1 MTPPSRDAAP
11 HQAVD
16 APAVTGPA
24 AQTAFGALTDVLW
37 REREVLED
45 LLFKLTAQQMVL
57 RSGESRWVARADA
70 EVRAALEGL
79 QDFEVLR
86 AAEVDLLVRDYGLRA
101 DVSLRELA
109 ETAPEPWP
117 TVLHDHREALRT
129 LTVEIDAAAAHNRG
143 LLQAGERA
151 TREALDQ
158 ITATGSRPSGAYD
171 SRGGVVS
178 RGNVV
183 SRARWFFLDEQT

>member
-1 MTPPSRDAAP
+1 MTPPPRDAAP
-11 HQAVD
+11 NRAVD
-16 APAVTGPA
+16 ASAVTGFA
-24 AQTAFGALTDVLW
+24 AQAAFAGLTDMLW

-45 LLFKLTAQQMVL
+45 LLFRLTAQQMVL

-70 EVRAALEGL
+70 QVRAAVEGL

-86 AAEVDLLVRDYGLRA
+86 AAEVDLLVRHYGLPA

-109 ETAPEPWP
+109 DTAPEPWL

-129 LTVEIDAAAAHNRG
+129 LTFEIDAVAGDNRR

-158 ITATGSRPSGAYD
+158 IAATGSH
-171 SRGGVVS
+171 
-178 RGNVV
+178 
-183 SRARWFFLDEQT
+183 RARSFILDERA